1 MQIEAVRAVPGVSGF
16 YFDDQRA
23 IKTGAP
29 EDGFTYGGQPV
40 TEGFDAVRQAG
51 EALLVEL
58 ELSDG
63 SVVRGDCAAVQYS
76 GAGGRDPLFRAE
88 EYAPVVEGPVA
99 DALRGRDPRA
109 FADNV
114 SLVELLPSANDGSEP
129 DAGSEEGGGPRAGQ
143 ALHTAVRY
151 GVSQALAAAAARA
164 RRVTPTDVLA
174 DALGTTPATEPVPIF
189 GQSGDARRRNAEKM
203 LVKGVPVLPHGLFN
217 SEAKLGSDG
226 ERLVEYLA
234 WLGERA
240 GELGPDGYRP
250 RFHVDVYG
258 TIGALFG
265 PPYDRAEV
273 TDYFADLAAAADPYP
288 LQVEGPMDAGGRA
301 EQIAAMAELRDG
313 LADAGV
319 PVDIVADEWC
329 NTFDDVRA
337 FVDAGAADV
346 VQVKTPDLGGIQRSA
361 RAVTECEGTDTR
373 AYLGGTC
380 NETAVSARA
389 CVHVALATDAAQL
402 LAKPGMGFDE
412 GYMVVTNEMRRT
424 LARRERAGPEV
435 AADGSGG
442 GRR

>member
-1 MQIEAVRAVPGVSGF
+1 MRIESVRAVPGVSGF

-23 IKTGAP
+23 IKAGAD
-29 EDGFTYGGQPV
+29 EDGFAYAGEPV
-40 TEGFDAVRQAG
+40 TNGFDAVRQAG

-114 SLVELLPSANDGSEP
+114 SVVELLPSAAD
-129 DAGSEEGGGPRAGQ
+129 DGQ

-151 GVSQALAAAAARA
+151 GVSQALAAAAARV
-164 RRVTPTDVLA
+164 RRITPTGVFA
-174 DALGTTPATEPVPIF
+174 EAFGTAPATDPVPVF
-189 GQSGDARRRNAEKM
+189 GQSGDERRRNAEKM

-226 ERLVEYLA
+226 GRLVEYLA

-250 RFHVDVYG
+250 QFHVDVYG
-258 TIGALFG
+258 TVGEVFG

-288 LQVEGPMDAGGRA
+288 LQVEGPMDAGGRS

-313 LADAGV
+313 LDGAGV
-319 PVDIVADEWC
+319 SVDIVADEWC
-329 NTFDDVRA
+329 NTYGDVQA

-361 RAVTECEGTDTR
+361 RAVTECDGTDTR

-389 CVHVALATDAAQL
+389 CVHVALATDAAQI

-424 LARRERAGPEV
+424 LARRERADRAVP
-435 AADGSGG
+435 ADGSGG

>member
-1 MQIEAVRAVPGVSGF
+1 MRIDSVRATPGVSGF
-16 YFDDQRA
+16 YVDDQAA
-23 IKTGAP
+23 IKAGAA
-29 EDGFTYGGQPV
+29 EDGFAYAGDPV

-51 EALLVEL
+51 EALIVEL
-58 ELSDG
+58 GLSDG

-88 EYAPVVEGPVA
+88 AYRPVVEGPVA

-109 FADNV
+109 FAENAAV
-114 SLVELLPSANDGSEP
+114 VESLSPTDDDGDS
-129 DAGSEEGGGPRAGQ
+129 
-143 ALHTAVRY
+143 LHTALRY
-151 GVSQALAAAAARA
+151 GVSQALLFAAARA
-164 RRVTPTDVLA
+164 RRATPTGVLA
-174 DALGTTPATEPVPIF
+174 DALDTTPATEPVPVF

-203 LVKGVPVLPHGLFN
+203 LLKGVPVLPHGLFN
-217 SEAKLGSDG
+217 SEAKLGGDG
-226 ERLVEYLA
+226 ERLVEYLD
-234 WLGERA
+234 WLGGRA
-240 GELGPDGYRP
+240 ADLGPDGYEP

-258 TIGALFG
+258 TVGELFG

-273 TDYFADLAAAADPYP
+273 VDYFADLAAAADPYP
-288 LQVEGPMDAGGRA
+288 LQVEGPMDAGDRG
-301 EQIAAMAELRDG
+301 EQIRRMAELREG
-313 LADAGV
+313 LAEAGV

-329 NTFDDVRA
+329 NTLADVRA
-337 FVDAGAADV
+337 FVDADAADV
-346 VQVKTPDLGGIQRSA
+346 VQVKTPDLGGVQRSA
-361 RAVTECEGTDTR
+361 RAVTACEGTDTR

-424 LARRERAGPEV
+424 LARRERDGPQV

-442 GRR
+442 DRR